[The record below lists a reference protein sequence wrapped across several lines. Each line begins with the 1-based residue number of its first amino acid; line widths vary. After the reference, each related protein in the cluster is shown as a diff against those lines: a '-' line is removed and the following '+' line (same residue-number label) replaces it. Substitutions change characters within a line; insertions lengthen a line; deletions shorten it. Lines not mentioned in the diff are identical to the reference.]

1 MPEKQKTRNWKDPKT
16 IIATV
21 SVTALVTLWNT
32 FASYDRQRTGN
43 VDPLESTPTPSITS
57 DTAVKNACAT
67 PIETANLGKRCVSV
81 THTRTS

>member
-43 VDPLESTPTPSITS
+43 VDPFEPTLTPSVTPQTTPDNICPTPG
-57 DTAVKNACAT
+57 
-67 PIETANLGKRCVSV
+67 ETANMGKRCVSV
-81 THTRTS
+81 THTRSS